1 MLLIFPEKHRPAPS
15 FRRSPPRCR
24 GCRHPAQKSPKPGGE
39 GPRQAFKAIFPLFI
53 EPDFGAS
60 ESRALGPP
68 SGRTR
73 APAGGVLSPRRE
85 AGRGRARRLRAA
97 LCSVNSRA
105 GRGRSLFESSHPLES
120 GQKKRGA
127 PLREH
132 LCMMIIR
139 QERCAF
145 QADKPCHSLPFRV
158 IPCQLFCSGRPQRVR
173 MGRCLQYIRIKCV
186 FFSRRGLTNA
196 YKRRIIRL

>member
-1 MLLIFPEKHRPAPS
+1 MKCSSS
-15 FRRSPPRCR
+15 FRRSTDRLRRFAEARRAAGAAVILPKNPRNLA
-24 GCRHPAQKSPKPGGE
+24 G
-39 GPRQAFKAIFPLFI
+39 KAPVKLSKRFFR
-53 EPDFGAS
+53 FS
-60 ESRALGPP
+60 SSRISGLRSAAPWGPP

-85 AGRGRARRLRAA
+85 AGRGRVRRLRAA

-158 IPCQLFCSGRPQRVR
+158 IPCQLFRRAHGRTCCT
-173 MGRCLQYIRIKCV
+173 GRGSV
-186 FFSRRGLTNA
+186 PPG
-196 YKRRIIRL
+196 